1 MCYIKHSA
9 YSDAPHCVLPSSS
22 VFLET
27 AHLEAC
33 ESGIFALVC
42 EFLLLTTGGPL
53 GSRQARGDRYPFRVY
68 LKAAVMAQTY
78 SLNTQGAEVGGAGA
92 SLTSTMSLW
101 PAWVILYPVSN
112 NKQTEKSFILSS
124 ATASPA
130 VLFICAMKF
139 IKDFP

>member
-1 MCYIKHSA
+1 MCYNKHSV
-9 YSDAPHCVLPSSS
+9 YLDAPHWVLLSSS

-27 AHLEAC
+27 AHLEAR

-42 EFLLLTTGGPL
+42 EFLLLTTGGL
-53 GSRQARGDRYPFRVY
+53 SSRQAWGDRDPFRAS
-68 LKAAVMAQTY
+68 LKAAVMPQTY

-112 NKQTEKSFILSS
+112 NKQTEQRFTLSS
-124 ATASPA
+124 AAASPA
-130 VLFICAMKF
+130 VSFTCAMKF

>member
-1 MCYIKHSA
+1 MCYNKHSV
-9 YSDAPHCVLPSSS
+9 YLDAPHWVLLSSS

-27 AHLEAC
+27 AHLEARG
-33 ESGIFALVC
+33 SGIFALVC

-53 GSRQARGDRYPFRVY
+53 GSRQAQGDRDPFRAS
-68 LKAAVMAQTY
+68 LKAAVMPQTY

-92 SLTSTMSLW
+92 SLTSAMSLW

-112 NKQTEKSFILSS
+112 NKQTGKSFTLSS
-124 ATASPA
+124 AAASPA
-130 VLFICAMKF
+130 VSFTCAMKF